1 MKFFYNSIQK
11 IGFLLNYQG
20 WQVKN
25 NTGFRKGN
33 ERKIRL
39 SDDLLWGIHPV
50 FEALEQEAERISEII
65 IVKDRKGGKREEIIE
80 LARAAGIKM
89 NFVSSLRLVGED
101 ASQVR
106 HQGVVAKMSQTSL
119 MPFEDLLDKFQD
131 LVKQGLNPRI
141 IVLDTLQDPHNIG
154 AIIRSA
160 HASGVDGVL
169 VTRER
174 SAPIGGTAAK
184 SAAGAMSHIDICQV
198 TNLAQAL
205 QALKDAGAWIFG
217 AVKDA
222 EAQSLYKSDLVLPVC
237 VVVGSEGS
245 GIRPLVRK
253 QCDVLL
259 SIPMEGQLDSL
270 NSSVAAGVIMFEML
284 RQRQAV

>member
-1 MKFFYNSIQK
+1 MKK
-11 IGFLLNYQG
+11 KE
-20 WQVKN
+20 KN
-25 NTGFRKGN
+25 FRKTG

-39 SDDLLWGIHPV
+39 SDDLLWGIHPIY
-50 FEALEQEAERISEII
+50 EALEKEADRISEII
-65 IVKDRKGGKREEIIE
+65 LVKDRKGGKREDIIE
-80 LARAAGIKM
+80 KARAAGIKM
-89 NFVSSLRLVGED
+89 NFVSSLRLIGED

-106 HQGVVAKMSQTSL
+106 HQGVVAKMAQTSL
-119 MPFEDLLDKFQD
+119 LSFDELLEKFQKG
-131 LVKQGLNPRI
+131 VEQGTNPRL

-160 HASGVDGVL
+160 HASGMDGVL
-169 VTRER
+169 LTRER
-174 SAPIGGTAAK
+174 SAPLGGVAAK

-205 QALKDAGAWIFG
+205 QSLKKAGAWVFG
-217 AVKDA
+217 AIKDA
-222 EAQSLYKSDLVLPVC
+222 EAQSLYESDLVLPAC
-237 VVVGSEGS
+237 IVVGSEGS

-284 RQRQAV
+284 RQRQSKSS

>member
-1 MKFFYNSIQK
+1 MKMK
-11 IGFLLNYQG
+11 
-20 WQVKN
+20 KN
-25 NTGFRKGN
+25 QDRKKEHPRQGN
-33 ERKIRL
+33 ERKIRM

-50 FEALEQEAERISEII
+50 FEALEQESDRISEII
-65 IVKDRKGGKREEIIE
+65 LVKDRKGGKREDIIE
-80 LARAAGIKM
+80 KAKAAGIKI
-89 NFVSSLRLVGED
+89 NFVAALRLLGEN

-119 MPFEDLLDKFQD
+119 MPFDDLLDKFEK
-131 LVKQGLNPRI
+131 LVQQGLNPRI

-160 HASGVDGVL
+160 HASGFDGVL

-205 QALKDAGAWIFG
+205 QSLKTVGAWVFGAIKDA
-217 AVKDA
+217 D
-222 EAQSLYKSDLVLPVC
+222 AQSLYKADLVLPAC

-284 RQRQAV
+284 RQRLERS

>member
-1 MKFFYNSIQK
+1 MKK
-11 IGFLLNYQG
+11 
-20 WQVKN
+20 
-25 NTGFRKGN
+25 TADFRRAN

-39 SDDLLWGIHPV
+39 SEDLLWGIHPV
-50 FEALEQEAERISEII
+50 FEALEQEPERISEIF
-65 IVKDRKGGKREEIIE
+65 IVKDRKGGKREDIIE
-80 LARAAGIKM
+80 NARKAGIKVH
-89 NFVSSLRLVGED
+89 FVSSLKLVGEE

-106 HQGVVAKMSQTSL
+106 HQGVVAKMSQTRL
-119 MPFEDLLDKFQD
+119 MPFDDLLDRFQGK
-131 LVKQGLNPRI
+131 VREGLNPRI
-141 IVLDTLQDPHNIG
+141 IALDTLQDPHNIG

-160 HASGVDGVL
+160 HASGVDAVL

-205 QALKDAGAWIFG
+205 QSLKDAGAWIFG

-222 EAQSLYKSDLVLPVC
+222 EAQSLYQSDLVLPAC
-237 VVVGSEGS
+237 IVVGSEGS

-259 SIPMEGQLDSL
+259 SIPMEGKLDSL
-270 NSSVAAGVIMFEML
+270 NSSVAAGVIMFEIM
-284 RQRQAV
+284 RQRQLA

>member
-1 MKFFYNSIQK
+1 MKTK
-11 IGFLLNYQG
+11 
-20 WQVKN
+20 KN
-25 NTGFRKGN
+25 VDPKREQPRQGN
-33 ERKIRL
+33 ERKVRM

-50 FEALEQEAERISEII
+50 FEALEQETDRISEII
-65 IVKDRKGGKREEIIE
+65 LVKDRKGGKREEIIE
-80 LARAAGIKM
+80 KAKAAGIKI
-89 NFVSSLRLVGED
+89 NFVAALRLLGED

-106 HQGVVAKMSQTSL
+106 HQGVVAKMSQTTL
-119 MPFEDLLDKFQD
+119 MSFDDLLAKFEK
-131 LVKQGLNPRI
+131 LVQQGTNPRI

-160 HASGVDGVL
+160 HASGFDGVL
-169 VTRER
+169 LTRER

-198 TNLAQAL
+198 TNLVQAL
-205 QALKDAGAWIFG
+205 QALKKVGAWVFG
-217 AVKDA
+217 AIKDA
-222 EAQSLYKSDLVLPVC
+222 DAQSLYEADLVVPAC

-259 SIPMEGQLDSL
+259 SIPMEGQIDSL

-284 RQRQAV
+284 RQRITHF

>member
-1 MKFFYNSIQK
+1 MKPNR
-11 IGFLLNYQG
+11 
-20 WQVKN
+20 
-25 NTGFRKGN
+25 GFRKGN

-39 SDDLLWGIHPV
+39 SEDLLWGIHPV
-50 FEALEQEAERISEII
+50 FEALEQEPDRISEIF

-80 LARAAGIKM
+80 NARKEGIKV
-89 NFVSSLRLVGED
+89 NFVSSLKLTGED

-106 HQGVVAKMSQTSL
+106 HQGMVAKMSQTSL
-119 MPFEDLLDKFQD
+119 MPFEDLLNMFSEK
-131 LVKQGLNPRI
+131 VKQGLNPRVI
-141 IVLDTLQDPHNIG
+141 ALDSLQDPHNIG

-160 HASGVDGVL
+160 HASGVDAVL
-169 VTRER
+169 ATRER

-184 SAAGAMSHIDICQV
+184 SAAGAMAHLDICQV
-198 TNLAQAL
+198 TNLAQSL
-205 QALKDAGAWIFG
+205 QSLKDAGAWIFG

-222 EAQSLYKSDLVLPVC
+222 DAQSLYQSDLVLPAC

-245 GIRPLVRK
+245 GIRPLVKK

-284 RQRQAV
+284 RQRQLG

>member
-1 MKFFYNSIQK
+1 MK
-11 IGFLLNYQG
+11 
-20 WQVKN
+20 KN
-25 NTGFRKGN
+25 TEFRKEN

-50 FEALEQEAERISEII
+50 FEAIQQESERISEIF

-80 LARAAGIKM
+80 SARAAGIKM
-89 NFVSSLRLVGED
+89 HFLDSIRLVGED

-106 HQGVVAKMSQTSL
+106 HQGVVAKMSQTNL
-119 MPFEDLLDKFQD
+119 MPFEDLLDMFQD
-131 LVKQGLNPRI
+131 RVQQGLNPRI

-160 HASGVDGVL
+160 HASGVDAVL

-198 TNLAQAL
+198 TNLTQAL
-205 QALKDAGAWIFG
+205 QALKDVGAWIFG

-222 EAQSLYKSDLVLPVC
+222 EAQSLYQSDLVLPAC
-237 VVVGSEGS
+237 VVIGSEGS

>member
-1 MKFFYNSIQK
+1 MKK
-11 IGFLLNYQG
+11 
-20 WQVKN
+20 
-25 NTGFRKGN
+25 RA
-33 ERKIRL
+33 ERKKKEQPHKGGERKVRL

-50 FEALEQEAERISEII
+50 VETLEQEPDRVSEVI

-80 LARAAGIKM
+80 KARSAGVKVH
-89 NFVSSLRLVGED
+89 FVSALRLVGEN
-101 ASQVR
+101 AAQVR
-106 HQGVVAKMSQTSL
+106 HQGVVAKISQTSL
-119 MPFEDLLDKFQD
+119 VPFEDFLDRFTS
-131 LVKQGLNPRI
+131 LVQLGKNPRI

-160 HASGVDGVL
+160 HASGFDGVL
-169 VTRER
+169 ATRER

-184 SAAGAMSHIDICQV
+184 SAAGAMAHIDICQV

-205 QALKDAGAWIFG
+205 QSLKKAGAWVFG
-217 AVKDA
+217 AIKDA
-222 EAQSLYKSDLVLPVC
+222 EAQSLYQTDLVLPAC
-237 VVVGSEGS
+237 IVVGSEGS

-253 QCDVLL
+253 QCDILL

-284 RQRQAV
+284 RQRQVHKAASGTE

>member
-1 MKFFYNSIQK
+1 MKKNSNHHQ
-11 IGFLLNYQG
+11 
-20 WQVKN
+20 
-25 NTGFRKGN
+25 GN

-39 SDDLLWGIHPV
+39 SEDLLWGIHPIY
-50 FEALEQEAERISEII
+50 EALEQEPQRISEVF
-65 IVKDRKGGKREEIIE
+65 IVKDRRGGKREEIIE
-80 LARAAGIKM
+80 KARAAGIKM
-89 NFVSSLRLVGED
+89 NFVSSLRLTGED
-101 ASQVR
+101 AYQVR

-119 MPFEDLLDKFQD
+119 MPFDDLLDKFD
-131 LVKQGLNPRI
+131 RLVKTGKNPGL

-160 HASGVDGVL
+160 HASGMDGVL

-198 TNLAQAL
+198 TNLAQSL
-205 QALKDAGAWIFG
+205 QALKEVGAWIFG
-217 AVKDA
+217 AIKDA
-222 EAQSLYKSDLVLPVC
+222 DAKSLYETDLVLPAC
-237 VVVGSEGS
+237 IVVGSEGS

-259 SIPMEGQLDSL
+259 SIPMEGKLDSL
-270 NSSVAAGVIMFEML
+270 NSSVAAGVIMFEIL
-284 RQRQAV
+284 RQRQS

>member
-1 MKFFYNSIQK
+1 MKKNSNHHQ
-11 IGFLLNYQG
+11 
-20 WQVKN
+20 
-25 NTGFRKGN
+25 GN

-39 SDDLLWGIHPV
+39 SEDLLWGVHPIY
-50 FEALEQEAERISEII
+50 EALEQEPQRISEVF
-65 IVKDRKGGKREEIIE
+65 IVKDRRGGKREEIIE
-80 LARAAGIKM
+80 KARAAGIKM
-89 NFVSSLRLVGED
+89 NFVSSLRLTGED
-101 ASQVR
+101 AYQVR

-119 MPFEDLLDKFQD
+119 MPFDDLLDKFD
-131 LVKQGLNPRI
+131 RLVKTGKNPGL

-160 HASGVDGVL
+160 HASGMDGVL

-198 TNLAQAL
+198 TNLAQSL
-205 QALKDAGAWIFG
+205 QALKEVGAWIFG
-217 AVKDA
+217 AIKDA
-222 EAQSLYKSDLVLPVC
+222 DAKSLYETDLVLPAC
-237 VVVGSEGS
+237 IVVGSEGS

-259 SIPMEGQLDSL
+259 SIPMEGKLDSL
-270 NSSVAAGVIMFEML
+270 NSSVAAGVIMFEIL
-284 RQRQAV
+284 RQRQS

>member
-1 MKFFYNSIQK
+1 MKTK
-11 IGFLLNYQG
+11 TQG
-20 WQVKN
+20 KKREHS
-25 NTGFRKGN
+25 RKGQ

-50 FEALEQEAERISEII
+50 FEALEQEADRISEII
-65 IVKDRKGGKREEIIE
+65 LVKDRKGGKREEIIE
-80 LARAAGIKM
+80 KAKAAGIKI
-89 NFVSSLRLVGED
+89 NFVAALRLLGED
-101 ASQVR
+101 ASQAR
-106 HQGVVAKMSQTSL
+106 HQGVVARMSQTAL
-119 MPFEDLLDKFQD
+119 MPFGDLLDKFEK
-131 LVKQGLNPRI
+131 LVKQGKNPRI
-141 IVLDTLQDPHNIG
+141 IVLDTLQDPHNVG

-169 VTRER
+169 LTRER

-205 QALKDAGAWIFG
+205 QDLKKVGAWVFG
-217 AVKDA
+217 AIKDA
-222 EAQSLYKSDLVLPVC
+222 EAQSLYASDLVLPAC

-245 GIRPLVRK
+245 GIRPLIRK

-259 SIPMEGQLDSL
+259 SIPMEGELDSL

-284 RQRQAV
+284 RQRLL